1 MSIDEINNSI
11 NEFNVNTEKID
22 LLFDIITNSGQGN
35 CLFFSLSQIF
45 SEDNSQKDHAKIR
58 KTVCDFYKTFG
69 LDNQYDADSIEQK
82 IQLSLLVDNKHYK
95 KICKGKEWGTLADIY
110 AISLIYKVNIIL
122 FSLFKEDPSQYLV
135 IPIKSN
141 ENNRTIYLRYNTLN
155 EEEEHYEAMKLKTVN
170 LFNEAI
176 PALASTKTSSS
187 KTSSKRSLS
196 PLLLNKKKKT
206 AKKKPIVH
214 KTVKNNQDKSFRSPE
229 KPDDLIGETVAKVFK
244 EADGQEE
251 YFIGKV
257 VSFNKPYYKVVYDD
271 GDAEDLKLNQ
281 LKKIILPKG
290 GKPKKNK

>member
-58 KTVCDFYKTFG
+58 KTDCDFYKTFG

-141 ENNRTIYLRYNTLN
+141 ENNRTIHLRYNTLN
-155 EEEEHYEAMKLKTVN
+155 EEEEHYEAMKPKTVN

-176 PALASTKTSSS
+176 PTLASSKTSSS
-187 KTSSKRSLS
+187 KTSSTRSLS
-196 PLLLNKKKKT
+196 PLFLHIKKKT
-206 AKKKPIVH
+206 AKKK
-214 KTVKNNQDKSFRSPE
+214 TAVKNNQDKLFRSPE
-229 KPDDLIGETVAKVFK
+229 KPEDLIGETVAKLFK
-244 EADGQEE
+244 TDDGQKE
-251 YFIGKV
+251 YYIGKV
-257 VSFNKPYYKVVYDD
+257 VSFNKNYYKVVYED
-271 GDAEDLKLNQ
+271 GDAEDLRLKQ

-290 GKPKKNK
+290 GKTKKNKK